1 MLGKVGVGALL
12 TILSFQVSAQV
23 DCSQL
28 KGCDK
33 KYCEIEKQLQIAKDK
48 DNKKQISGLTK
59 SLDNAKKNC
68 TNSALKKELNGKI
81 KDANADVVDY
91 ERDLKK
97 AQNKG
102 DAKKASKYQSKI
114 EQKKIEIKSFE
125 KDLSDLN

>member
-1 MLGKVGVGALL
+1 MFKQILFTLFFLL
-12 TILSFQVSAQV
+12 TVTAVTFAQSKSN
-23 DCSQL
+23 DAIS
-28 KGCDK
+28 
-33 KYCEIEKQLQIAKDK
+33 KQ
-48 DNKKQISGLTK
+48 
-59 SLDNAKKNC
+59 
-68 TNSALKKELNGKI
+68 I